1 MQSTLQLL
9 EAKLASIPELETL
22 APSAAPGATSTA
34 PGATSTAPPAP
45 GAPAAPGAP
54 PAPPAQSVSAKE
66 PAPLSE
72 PGIYLCFTE
81 FISVGEVI
89 IWQILR

>member
-22 APSAAPGATSTA
+22 APSAA

>member
-22 APSAAPGATSTA
+22 APSAA

-89 IWQILR
+89 IWQISR

>member
-22 APSAAPGATSTA
+22 APSAAPGAM
-34 PGATSTAPPAP
+34 STAPPAP

-54 PAPPAQSVSAKE
+54 GAPPAQSVSAKE

-89 IWQILR
+89 IWQISR